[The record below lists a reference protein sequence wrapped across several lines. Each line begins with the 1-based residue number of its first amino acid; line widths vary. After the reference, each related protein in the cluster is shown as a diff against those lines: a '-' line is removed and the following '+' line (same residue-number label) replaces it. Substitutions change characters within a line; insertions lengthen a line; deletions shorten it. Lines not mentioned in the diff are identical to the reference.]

1 MKIIKALAFVLAI
14 FFNIPLAYCIDG
26 NSASKEEIIRILKKA
41 QTAADNGDKE
51 SQRAIGNAYQM
62 GIGNYPKDPKKAFAW
77 FLKAAQQGD
86 IDSQVEVGTA
96 YRDGEGVK
104 KDLKEAIKWLEMA
117 TSSGDMQG
125 RFELAMLHMD
135 KRRTEQEKKVGLAL
149 LQENVQKQHPQ
160 SLWLMGELYMDGLLV
175 EKNETRAVEHW
186 VKAVQGGSNAG
197 AFSLGKHYLKDPAK
211 RDEGLRLIRLSAS
224 KKYKPAADFLK
235 ANP

>member
-1 MKIIKALAFVLAI
+1 MKIIETSVLVLAL
-14 FFNIPLAYCIDG
+14 FFQIPLAYCADG
-26 NSASKEEIIRILKKA
+26 DSASNEEIIRILKKA

-62 GIGNYPKDPKKAFAW
+62 GIGNYPKDAQKAFSW
-77 FLKAAQQGD
+77 FLKAAHQGD
-86 IDSQVEVGTA
+86 IDSQVAVGTA
-96 YRDGEGVK
+96 YRDGQGVK
-104 KDLKEAIKWLEMA
+104 KDRKEAIKWLEMA

-135 KRRTEQEKKVGLAL
+135 KRRPEQEKKVGLAL

-175 EKNETRAVEHW
+175 EKSESRAVEHW
-186 VKAVQGGSNAG
+186 LKAVQGGSNAG
-197 AFSLGKHYLKDPAK
+197 AFSLGKYYLKDAVK

-224 KKYKPAADFLK
+224 KKYKPAEDFLK